1 MVELGEYLG
10 LFLTAFL
17 AGSIVPLPSEPALLL
32 LLAGGASPWLAVAV
46 ATLGNTLGAFTLWL
60 MGRGI
65 AHGKPSWLPARLAG
79 DEAARERAAGRLRR
93 CGAPLL
99 LLAWLP
105 WVGDAIALGAGLVG
119 VRPLPFLLLCGAGKL
134 ARYAALS
141 WTFAAA

>member
-1 MVELGEYLG
+1 MLELGPYLG

-17 AGSIVPLPSEPALLL
+17 AGSIVPLASEPALLL
-32 LLAGGASPWLAVAV
+32 LLAGGASPWAAVAV
-46 ATLGNTLGAFTLWL
+46 ATAGNTLGAFTLWL
-60 MGRGI
+60 MGRAAARGG
-65 AHGKPSWLPARLAG
+65 AGWVTARLG
-79 DEAARERAAGRLRR
+79 DEAARERAQGRMRR

-141 WTFAAA
+141 WTFAAV